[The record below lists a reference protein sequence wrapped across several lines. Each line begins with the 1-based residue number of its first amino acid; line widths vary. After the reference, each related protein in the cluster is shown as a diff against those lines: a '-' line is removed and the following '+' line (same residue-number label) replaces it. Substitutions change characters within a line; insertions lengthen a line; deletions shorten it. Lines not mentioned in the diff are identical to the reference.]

1 MRILVPVAE
10 DNIILDEATGAAI
23 SEYASWSGSTAYVVG
38 DTVSRSSVDG
48 RRWHDYEATAVN
60 TNLDPR
66 VNFESVS
73 PSWIQLGLSNRYKAF
88 DRIVGS
94 PAVASGGS
102 ISYRFEM
109 TTNVTSIAIFSMIGQ
124 QVTVSVQG
132 RNGDG
137 SFTTIAGSNRVLN
150 IADSPNIG
158 DWFQYFFSEFE
169 ITPDALFD
177 GLPAYVGN
185 FLWVEV
191 ASSDYVEI
199 GEIVFGKEM
208 EIGTTLEKPTLGIRD
223 YSRKERDEFG
233 RPIIVERPYSLY
245 GEFDIAYP
253 SARTRSF
260 LTELAKIRAV
270 PAVYYVPTMDT
281 GAGTMIFGY
290 FTDFSMNLN
299 IGEESYSTITVE
311 GLV

>member
-1 MRILVPVAE
+1 MKILVPVAE
-10 DNIILDEATGAAI
+10 DDIVLDAASGAAT
-23 SEYASWSGSTAYVVG
+23 SAYASWSGSTAYVIG
-38 DTVSRSSVDG
+38 DIVSRPSADG
-48 RRWHDYEATAVN
+48 RRWHDYEATAAN

-66 VNFESVS
+66 VNYEAVN
-73 PSWIQLGLSNRYKAF
+73 PSWIRLGLSNRYKAF
-88 DRIVGS
+88 DRIVGD

-102 ISYRFEM
+102 IVYRFEM
-109 TTNVTSIAIFSMIGQ
+109 TANVTSIAIFGMVGQ
-124 QVTVSVQG
+124 QVAVSVLG

-137 SFTTIAGSNRVLN
+137 SFTTIAGSQRVRD

-158 DWFQYFFSEFE
+158 DWFQYFFAEFE
-169 ITPDALFD
+169 VTPDVLFD

-185 FLWVEV
+185 FLQVQV
-191 ASSDYVEI
+191 TSSGDVEI

-208 EIGTTLEKPTLGIRD
+208 EIGTTLEQPTLGIRD

-253 SARTRSF
+253 SARTRSL

-299 IGEESYSTITVE
+299 VGEESYSTITVE